1 MVKLGMVVQDLK
13 ISIDILRLSN
23 IPRKPIYCSSCWICS
38 HPRHILLV
46 VVQIAT
52 LCPHVLH
59 RLKHCPRAGD
69 RWAETSKNRPLSLP
83 TETTSSHNNY
93 LHRTGKNLESMGD
106 QLLQSSTV
114 QHGHTLGTRHL
125 AWQCGTCDWI
135 TTDSTME
142 SSRSESKQH
151 TSRRRIL
158 GPTYWPFNVQR
169 CIKCIV
175 VEATCALKI
184 VKDSAY

>member
-59 RLKHCPRAGD
+59 RLKHCPRASD

-93 LHRTGKNLESMGD
+93 PSPYWKKSGKHGRSTATVVHRATRSYLGHSASGLTMRHVWLD
-106 QLLQSSTV
+106 HHW
-114 QHGHTLGTRHL
+114 QHDGIFQI
-125 AWQCGTCDWI
+125 W
-135 TTDSTME
+135 
-142 SSRSESKQH
+142 
-151 TSRRRIL
+151 
-158 GPTYWPFNVQR
+158 
-169 CIKCIV
+169 
-175 VEATCALKI
+175 VEAAHLQAANFGANLLTFQCSKMHQVYRCRSDLRT
-184 VKDSAY
+184 KDS

>member
-59 RLKHCPRAGD
+59 RLKHCPRASD

-93 LHRTGKNLESMGD
+93 PSPYWKKSGKHGRSTATVVHRATRFIPWALGIWPDNAARVTGSPLTARWNLPDLSR
-106 QLLQSSTV
+106 SSTPPGGEWG
-114 QHGHTLGTRHL
+114 QL
-125 AWQCGTCDWI
+125 
-135 TTDSTME
+135 TDLSMFKDA
-142 SSRSESKQH
+142 SSVS
-151 TSRRRIL
+151 L
-158 GPTYWPFNVQR
+158 
-169 CIKCIV
+169 
-175 VEATCALKI
+175 
-184 VKDSAY
+184 